1 MKKKTNSLS
10 FHTNVT
16 LSLTKR
22 FVQYGIIL
30 IFAALSL
37 FQLSC
42 NDDDNPTDPLDQL
55 PPATQTGE
63 NTAGC
68 LVNGKTFLPNNGSVL
83 PLVLNY
89 LDGEDFTLKISNE
102 TNNDLF
108 TIFVRRFD
116 TPLEE
121 GETYLLNTEFSQVP
135 SVGEYFINTIPPPS
149 PFYYS
154 TNSMITGELTIT
166 NFDFAN
172 AILSGTF
179 WFDAINSE
187 GDIVE
192 VREGRFDMEY

>member
-1 MKKKTNSLS
+1 MKKLLLLTV
-10 FHTNVT
+10 FT
-16 LSLTKR
+16 LVLT
-22 FVQYGIIL
+22 
-30 IFAALSL
+30 
-37 FQLSC
+37 C
-42 NDDDNPTDPLDQL
+42 CNNDDDNTATNPIDQL
-55 PPATQTGE
+55 PPATQVGA
-63 NTAGC
+63 NTAGA
-68 LVNGKTFLPNNGSVL
+68 LVNGEAFLPNNGSVI

-108 TIFVRRFD
+108 TILISRYN

-121 GETYLLNTEFSQVP
+121 GETYLLNTEFIDNP
-135 SVGEYFINTIPPPS
+135 SSAQYFINTIPPPS

-154 TNSMITGELTIT
+154 TNATVTGELTIT
-166 NFDFAN
+166 NHDATN

-187 GDIVE
+187 GDIIE